1 MGSAGE
7 DDLALPQPGLQQ
19 QGIPDA
25 PAGAEDGAGLP
36 GPVQQGFLFSATATE
51 PAGVS

>member
-36 GPVQQGFLFSATATE
+36 GQSSRAFCFSATATE